1 MIHTTLSH
9 FTDDKLLR
17 HVENERDP
25 LTSTDAEVELV
36 QRFTNLLDEQAAN
49 AKRIEI
55 LDDHGFED
63 DADLEKSLA
72 LFNEFE
78 ALDIRSLLEAITAA
92 GIDNA
97 EQLKARLAIAD
108 QFDGIASDAGDLFT
122 RLESLIATTQE

>member
-9 FTDDKLLR
+9 LTDDELLR
-17 HVENERDP
+17 RVENERDP

-36 QRFTNLLDEQAAN
+36 QRFTNVLDEHAAN

-55 LDDHGFED
+55 LDDHGLD
-63 DADLEKSLA
+63 DEAELEKRLA